1 MNLII
6 ALDRYIANNLNSWN
20 VLASGYLKEFGIP
33 LCKQKSYCRR
43 GCILVGLQVTL
54 KDEHINSRRSVGEA
68 KGLWPIFDSNIKQ
81 IQDNQLTTIP
91 PDIIRESTIL

>member
-1 MNLII
+1 M
-6 ALDRYIANNLNSWN
+6 
-20 VLASGYLKEFGIP
+20 KEFGIP

-68 KGLWPIFDSNIKQ
+68 KGLSPIFDSNIKQ
-81 IQDNQLTTIP
+81 IQDHQLITIP
-91 PDIIRESTIL
+91 QILSENPLFSDNFRGTGIINSYKLA